1 MAYTRPRLTDHFGI
15 HKPQAQLDF
24 AIPLLDQ
31 DIPLYVD
38 PFLLWKSPSFQDKSL
53 HGALLNGFNHLGYLA
68 ANGKYD
74 EALYRLI
81 ASSECDEVGLGVSSR
96 RKGKRIGS
104 KQAKVSYSFSAGF
117 LATHTDFNTSKKYS
131 CL

>member
-1 MAYTRPRLTDHFGI
+1 MPCVRPRLTDHFGI
-15 HKPQAQLDF
+15 QKPQAQLDF

-74 EALYRLI
+74 EALRRLI
-81 ASSECDEVGLGVSSR
+81 ASSECDEVGLGVSSKR
-96 RKGKRIGS
+96 RGKRIGS
-104 KQAKVSYSFSAGF
+104 PAAHREFRF
-117 LATHTDFNTSKKYS
+117 R
-131 CL
+131 